1 MVDAGTAFP
10 GREVTTSAPLA
21 AAVYVERFEGTR
33 TRIVERTS
41 DWMVDRMIGNFHI
54 EMAGFSQQVV
64 TGLAA
69 TSVVP
74 WREHFAA
81 KGLVLSKALDGRPCH
96 LLQVPSAYSADEAS
110 DDIVRHLD
118 QLLPSVLDEQI

>member
-1 MVDAGTAFP
+1 MVVPETAFP
-10 GREVTTSAPLA
+10 GRAVTTSAPLA

-33 TRIVERTS
+33 SRIVERTS

-54 EMAGFSQQVV
+54 EMAGFSQRVV

-69 TSVVP
+69 TSVLP
-74 WREHFAA
+74 WREHFDA

-110 DDIVRHLD
+110 DDIVLFLE
-118 QLLPSVLDEQI
+118 QLLPSVLGEQI